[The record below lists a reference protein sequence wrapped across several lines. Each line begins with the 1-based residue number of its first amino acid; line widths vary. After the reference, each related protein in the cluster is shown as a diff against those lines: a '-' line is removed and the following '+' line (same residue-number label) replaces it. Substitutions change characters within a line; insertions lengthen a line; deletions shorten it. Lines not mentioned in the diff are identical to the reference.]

1 MQNVPNVREIKE
13 DLNEMTSINEIQT
26 YLLSD
31 FLDYM
36 SLENNEFELLNK
48 EIIIEQIFIEVK

>member
-48 EIIIEQIFIEVK
+48 VIFIEQIFIEVK

>member
-1 MQNVPNVREIKE
+1 MQNVPNVTEIKE

-36 SLENNEFELLNK
+36 SLENNEFELIKQEKNALNHK
-48 EIIIEQIFIEVK
+48 LDDF

>member
-1 MQNVPNVREIKE
+1 MQNVPNLTEIKE

>member
-48 EIIIEQIFIEVK
+48 EIFIEQIFIEVK

>member
-1 MQNVPNVREIKE
+1 MQNVPNLTEIKE

-48 EIIIEQIFIEVK
+48 EIFIEQIFIEVK